1 MAEIQPIRQKWK
13 GTMTDRDRFNA
24 QMHYRPI
31 DRTFHMEFG
40 YWDENFTEWE
50 MFRKNGIRSNG
61 EADVFFQ
68 FDRLCVIGGSWWM
81 EPPFPYQV
89 VEETADTRIIMN
101 GDGLLAEVP
110 RDAHDTIPHFLKA
123 TVCTPDDWKRV
134 KAERFRPEG
143 RVIDV
148 EALKKAHPADR
159 DYPLGVDVGS
169 MIGKIRDML
178 TFEGLCYAMY
188 DYPAMVEDMVET
200 CCVLVEHF
208 LDQVLPWIDFDYA
221 SGWEDICFKNGPLV
235 IPDVFREL
243 AGPHYRR
250 ISQLAADHGI
260 DIISLDCDGK
270 IDTLVPVWVENGVN
284 TMFPIE
290 VGTWDASIAPWR
302 EKYGR
307 TVRGVGGMNKTV
319 FAQDYAAVDR
329 EIERLKPLMALGGYI
344 PCPDHR
350 IPPDAIFENVQYYC
364 DKLQSLRL

>member
-1 MAEIQPIRQKWK
+1 M
-13 GTMTDRDRFNA
+13 
-24 QMHYRPI
+24 
-31 DRTFHMEFG
+31 
-40 YWDENFTEWE
+40 
-50 MFRKNGIRSNG
+50 
-61 EADVFFQ
+61 FFQ

-123 TVCTPDDWKRV
+123 TVCTPDWKRV

-200 CCVLVEHF
+200 CCVLVEQT
-208 LDQVLPWIDFDYA
+208 LDQLLPHFDFDFA
-221 SGWEDICFKNGPLV
+221 SGWEDICFKNGPIVTPAFFRDVVMPRYKRIHQKLKAHGVENILALRGDIPLEGPACEDYKYAPELV
-235 IPDVFREL
+235 RDIKAQGDFCVGGACYPEGHPE
-243 AGPHYRR
+243 AGGVRQG
-250 ISQLAADHGI
+250 SADHGRHRQNAAQGGAGRHPGL
-260 DIISLDCDGK
+260 SRECG
-270 IDTLVPVWVENGVN
+270 PAG
-284 TMFPIE
+284 
-290 VGTWDASIAPWR
+290 GT
-302 EKYGR
+302 GR
-307 TVRGVGGMNKTV
+307 
-319 FAQDYAAVDR
+319 
-329 EIERLKPLMALGGYI
+329 LHPLL
-344 PCPDHR
+344 
-350 IPPDAIFENVQYYC
+350 
-364 DKLQSLRL
+364 